1 MKAEYGKYYLLNVD
15 KYYFCPA
22 LSREVKFIGKL
33 AVKCDSSFEISG
45 HFGKLVDTSNPNGP
59 DYETNQ
65 DIEFSDNDIISEY
78 QLKDI
83 PLMYYEFKWI
93 NKKDLI
99 L

>member
-1 MKAEYGKYYLLNVD
+1 MKPEFGKYYLLNTD
-15 KYYFCPA
+15 KYYYCPV
-22 LSREVKFIGKL
+22 LSREVKFIGNL
-33 AVKCDSSFEISG
+33 VVKCDSSFGTSG

-83 PLMYYEFKWI
+83 PLMYYDHPFESK
-93 NKKDLI
+93 
-99 L
+99 

>member
-1 MKAEYGKYYLLNVD
+1 MKAEYGKYYLLNTD

-22 LSREVKFIGKL
+22 LSRKVKFIGKL

-45 HFGKLVDTSNPNGP
+45 HFGKLVDTSNSNGP

-83 PLMYYEFKWI
+83 PLMYYEFRGI
-93 NKKDLI
+93 NKNI
-99 L
+99 